1 MKGLVER
8 DAKAFRRRWAAA
20 NAVSHREARALTPED
35 RLRELDA
42 LSLFA
47 RSVER
52 GPDLRRIAE
61 ERRVRA
67 RWNRLRR
74 ALRGIA

>member
-1 MKGLVER
+1 MKGLAKR
-8 DAKAFRRRWAAA
+8 DAKPFRRRWAAV
-20 NAVSHREARALTPED
+20 NAVSLREVRSLTPEE
-35 RLRELDA
+35 RPRELDA
-42 LSLFA
+42 LSPFA

-61 ERRVRA
+61 EGRVRA